1 VERICHRA
9 LVFSRGHVVSEIPR
23 NEITIARLTS
33 DASGGAQ
40 PGAEGVRR

>member
-9 LVFSRGHVVSEIPR
+9 LVFSRGQVVSEIPGI
-23 NEITIARLTS
+23 ELDVARLTA

-40 PGAEGVRR
+40 SATIGSLE